1 MRKESTERR
10 RANRR
15 PVRLPVEV
23 GPDRGWTRD
32 ISPSG
37 VYFETARAPA
47 PGTPIR
53 FTVFWKAPSPRPL
66 RLECQGRIIRTERRA
81 GMMGVAV
88 AIIAS
93 RWLEGPE

>member
-1 MRKESTERR
+1 MSKESTERR

-37 VYFETARAPA
+37 VYFETARAR
-47 PGTPIR
+47 PGDADP
-53 FTVFWKAPSPRPL
+53 VHGLLEGPSPRPL